1 MNPKDINNL
10 DPKLKETYD
19 RVMGTSLGTSP
30 TTAPTP
36 APAPAM
42 ETQSVTEPQ
51 KETQT
56 VPQPAEQNPLG
67 STQQETSTPDAN
79 VSQVFRADG
88 SSKPSETTNVSSPSF
103 KKETIA
109 KVGGNKLLPIV
120 IVVTIVFFAVYAV
133 VWAKLLGLF

>member
-30 TTAPTP
+30 TTAP
-36 APAPAM
+36 APAM
-42 ETQSVTEPQ
+42 ETQSVSEPQ

-56 VPQPAEQNPLG
+56 VLQPAEQSSLG
-67 STQQETSTPDAN
+67 SAQQETSTPDTN
-79 VSQVFRADG
+79 VSQVFRADN

-103 KKETIA
+103 KKAVIS
-109 KVGGNKLLPIV
+109 KPSMNKLFPII
-120 IVVTIVFFAVYAV
+120 IVVAIVFFAVYAV

>member
-1 MNPKDINNL
+1 MNPKDVNNL

-19 RVMGTSLGTSP
+19 RVMGTSFGTNP
-30 TTAPTP
+30 TAAPT
-36 APAPAM
+36 PAPAM

-56 VPQPAEQNPLG
+56 IPQPPP
-67 STQQETSTPDAN
+67 ETSTPDTN
-79 VSQVFRADG
+79 VSQIFRADS

-109 KVGGNKLLPIV
+109 KIGGNKLLPII
-120 IVVTIVFFAVYAV
+120 IVVVVVFFAVYAV

>member
-30 TTAPTP
+30 TTTP
-36 APAPAM
+36 APTAM
-42 ETQSVTEPQ
+42 EVQPITPPQ
-51 KETQT
+51 EKAQT
-56 VPQPAEQNPLG
+56 VPQPAEQSSLG
-67 STQQETSTPDAN
+67 SAQQETSTPDTN
-79 VSQVFRADG
+79 VSQVFRADS

-103 KKETIA
+103 KKAPIA

-120 IVVTIVFFAVYAV
+120 IVVAIVFFAVYAV